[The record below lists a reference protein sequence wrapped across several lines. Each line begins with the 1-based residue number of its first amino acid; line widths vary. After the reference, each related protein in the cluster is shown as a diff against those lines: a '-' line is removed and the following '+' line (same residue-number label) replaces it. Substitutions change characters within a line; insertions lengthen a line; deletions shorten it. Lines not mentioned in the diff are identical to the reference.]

1 MIKLS
6 TGTEL
11 TIEEVKEVIENFKDL
26 SKPKANEYADLLKF
40 KKNECTPCPIYVYP
54 TYPVPTNPYYGG
66 IQPYCQT
73 QGSAGK

>member
-1 MIKLS
+1 MMIKLS

-26 SKPKANEYADLLKF
+26 SKPKANE
-40 KKNECTPCPIYVYP
+40 CTPCPISVYP

-73 QGSAGK
+73 QGSTGK